1 MTDMKR
7 SILLSAALIAT
18 SLASVAET
26 SGQPFIQNQR
36 MVRNGEL
43 VTVDMDIVLSDI
55 KVDRNQAL
63 ILTPVIVNGANEL
76 ELPAIGIYGRNRYYH
91 YIRAGK
97 GMISGDRE
105 MAYRSKEAPAS
116 VDYNINVAYE
126 PWMEGAKLVFRD
138 CNYGCCNLLLGC
150 DEMAVFG
157 PFKSPRIAPEVFE
170 AAFAFITPAAEETKT
185 RSVDNR
191 AYIDFPVNKTVIY
204 PDYRGN
210 VVELAKI
217 RNNIDSVR
225 NDKDI
230 TITSLSIKGFASPEG
245 TYANN
250 ERLAKGRTEALKD
263 YVESLYHFGTGFIR
277 TSYDPEDW
285 DGLREYV
292 VTSALPGKTGILEII
307 DSNLAPDVKDARI
320 KKNFPG
326 DYAYLLREV
335 YPALRHS
342 DYTINFTIREFTDV
356 NEIRN
361 LVKNAPQKLSLNEF
375 YLAAQGL
382 EPGSDDFCE
391 IFETAVRMF
400 PADNAANLNAAS
412 ASLSRG
418 DLKAAETFLRK
429 AGDSREAVY
438 TRGVLAAKQRDF
450 KTARTLLE
458 KAQNMGEPN
467 AAAALETLKLFEE
480 AENN

>member
-1 MTDMKR
+1 M
-7 SILLSAALIAT
+7 
-18 SLASVAET
+18 
-26 SGQPFIQNQR
+26 
-36 MVRNGEL
+36 
-43 VTVDMDIVLSDI
+43 
-55 KVDRNQAL
+55 
-63 ILTPVIVNGANEL
+63 
-76 ELPAIGIYGRNRYYH
+76 
-91 YIRAGK
+91 
-97 GMISGDRE
+97 
-105 MAYRSKEAPAS
+105 
-116 VDYNINVAYE
+116 
-126 PWMEGAKLVFRD
+126 
-138 CNYGCCNLLLGC
+138 
-150 DEMAVFG
+150 
-157 PFKSPRIAPEVFE
+157 
-170 AAFAFITPAAEETKT
+170 
-185 RSVDNR
+185 DNR

-467 AAAALETLKLFEE
+467 AAAALETLNLFEE

>member
-1 MTDMKR
+1 
-7 SILLSAALIAT
+7 
-18 SLASVAET
+18 
-26 SGQPFIQNQR
+26 
-36 MVRNGEL
+36 
-43 VTVDMDIVLSDI
+43 
-55 KVDRNQAL
+55 
-63 ILTPVIVNGANEL
+63 
-76 ELPAIGIYGRNRYYH
+76 
-91 YIRAGK
+91 
-97 GMISGDRE
+97 
-105 MAYRSKEAPAS
+105 
-116 VDYNINVAYE
+116 
-126 PWMEGAKLVFRD
+126 
-138 CNYGCCNLLLGC
+138 
-150 DEMAVFG
+150 
-157 PFKSPRIAPEVFE
+157 
-170 AAFAFITPAAEETKT
+170 
-185 RSVDNR
+185 
-191 AYIDFPVNKTVIY
+191 
-204 PDYRGN
+204 
-210 VVELAKI
+210 
-217 RNNIDSVR
+217 
-225 NDKDI
+225 
-230 TITSLSIKGFASPEG
+230 
-245 TYANN
+245 
-250 ERLAKGRTEALKD
+250 
-263 YVESLYHFGTGFIR
+263 
-277 TSYDPEDW
+277 
-285 DGLREYV
+285 

-467 AAAALETLKLFEE
+467 AAAALETLNLFEE